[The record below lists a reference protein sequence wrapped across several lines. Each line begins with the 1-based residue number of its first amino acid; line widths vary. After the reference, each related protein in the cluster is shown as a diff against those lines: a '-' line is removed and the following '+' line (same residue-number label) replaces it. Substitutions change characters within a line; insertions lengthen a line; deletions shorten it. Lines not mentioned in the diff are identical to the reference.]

1 MIVGSAAVDITA
13 RADPVP
19 GATGSNNNLHT
30 TAPGVVAL
38 TAGGVGRNVA
48 EAAHRILTS
57 YSKDHS
63 SVTALVSPIG
73 DDPFGQLLVS
83 ETKQVGLRT
92 DGFINVSKARTAVC
106 NMVLD
111 SAGGLIGGVADM
123 DVIRTLDA
131 AKVCI
136 AITSGAHAIN
146 KALLCRSSTCWRSTV
161 PISWQWMLI
170 CLTKL

>member
-1 MIVGSAAVDITA
+1 MVS
-13 RADPVP
+13 
-19 GATGSNNNLHT
+19 
-30 TAPGVVAL
+30 L

-57 YSKDHS
+57 YSKDLS
-63 SVTALVSPIG
+63 SATALVSPIG
-73 DDPFGQLLVS
+73 EDAFGQLLAA

-92 DGFINVSKARTAVC
+92 DGLIRVPNARTAVC

-136 AITSGAHAIN
+136 IL
-146 KALLCRSSTCWRSTV
+146 KF
-161 PISWQWMLI
+161 
-170 CLTKL
+170 